1 MDTKRLIVA
10 TLLSAMVL
18 VGFEYFMPKQTHQE
32 VAQQAAQTNR
42 QTPPSDARRP
52 AAPVAGVSSQP
63 VSVASPQ
70 AETRLEIDAPAV
82 RGSIDLL
89 GARLDDMVLRDY
101 HETVAAGSPLVRI
114 LEAAHDPQPNYVEI
128 GWMNLAGGQVR
139 VPDATT
145 VWTADAPKLTADH
158 PVTLSWDNGEGV
170 TFQIVV
176 GIDAHYMFAIE
187 QRIVNHSAQ
196 PVSLYPFARVN
207 RAYTPEETGGYLVHE
222 GPISVVDGRLDES
235 SYKSLRTGAT
245 PPGNTSWTKAGQGGW
260 AGITD
265 KYWLTAVVPQQGV
278 PVTGSYGYQA
288 NGGAGVYQVGF
299 IAQTP
304 TVVGAGA
311 TASTASHVFA
321 GAKEVNLLEQYQS
334 SLHIPDFW
342 KAVDFGWFAF
352 LTRPIF
358 YVLDYLNTLL
368 GNFGLAL
375 MAFTLLVKALFFPLA
390 TRQFRSMARMRKLQP
405 KVQEIRE
412 RYKGDQM
419 AMNQHMMALYKT
431 EGVNPAAG
439 CLPMIVQIPVFWS
452 LYKDLYITIEMRHAP
467 FFGWIHDLSAPD
479 LTNLFNLFG
488 LIPWD
493 PNVLSPYLQLGVWP
507 ILFGVTM
514 FLQQKLNPAPMDP
527 AQQRVFQVMPVLFT
541 FFMARQPAGLVIYYC
556 WNNLLTM
563 AQQMVI
569 QRRIQGA
576 TRPAAP
582 VPAPAQKPAKRK

>member
-1 MDTKRLIVA
+1 MDTKRFIVA

-18 VGFEYFMPKQTHQE
+18 VGFEYFMPKQAHHE
-32 VAQQAAQTNR
+32 VAQQAAQTSR
-42 QTPPSDARRP
+42 QTPPTDAARAP
-52 AAPVAGVSSQP
+52 APVAGASSQP
-63 VSVASPQ
+63 VSTPAPQ
-70 AETRLEIDAPAV
+70 AETRLAIDAPKVA
-82 RGSIDLL
+82 GSIDLL

-101 HETVAAGSPLVRI
+101 HETVAKGSPQVRI
-114 LEAAHDPQPNYVEI
+114 LEPGHDQQPNYVEI
-128 GWMNLAGGQVR
+128 GWMNLPGGQVR

-145 VWTADAPKLTADH
+145 VWSADAPKLTSDR
-158 PVTLSWDNGEGV
+158 PVTLSWDNGAGV

-176 GIDAHYMFAIE
+176 SIDAHYMFGIE
-187 QRIVNHSAQ
+187 QRIVNRSAQ
-196 PVSLYPFARVN
+196 PVSLYPYARVD
-207 RAYTPEETGGYLVHE
+207 RAYTPTETGGYLVHE
-222 GPISVVDGRLDES
+222 GPISVIDGRLDES

-245 PPGNTSWTKAGQGGW
+245 PPGNLSWTKGGQGGW

-265 KYWLTAVVPQQGV
+265 KYWLTAVIPQQGTA
-278 PVTGSYGYQA
+278 VTGSYGYQA

-299 IAQTP
+299 IAQAA
-304 TVVGAGA
+304 TVVAPGTTGA
-311 TASTASHVFA
+311 TVSHVFA

-358 YVLDYLNTLL
+358 YVLDWLNTLL

-390 TRQFRSMARMRKLQP
+390 TRQFRSMAKMRQLQP
-405 KVQEIRE
+405 KVQELRE
-412 RYKGDQM
+412 RYKSDQM
-419 AMNQHMMALYKT
+419 ALNQNMMALYKA

-439 CLPMIVQIPVFWS
+439 CLPMVVQIPVFWS

-507 ILFGVTM
+507 ILFGATM
-514 FLQQKLNPAPMDP
+514 FLQQKLNPAPTDP
-527 AQQRVFQVMPVLFT
+527 AQQRMFQMMPVLFT

-556 WNNLLTM
+556 WNNLLTV

-569 QRRIQGA
+569 QRRMKSAVDKVGA
-576 TRPAAP
+576 IPAA
-582 VPAPAQKPAKRK
+582 AGRK